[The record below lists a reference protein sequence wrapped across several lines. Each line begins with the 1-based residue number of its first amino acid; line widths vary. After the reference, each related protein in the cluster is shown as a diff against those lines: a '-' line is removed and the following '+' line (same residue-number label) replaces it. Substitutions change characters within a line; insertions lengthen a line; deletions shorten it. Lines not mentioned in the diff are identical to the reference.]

1 MAFTSGGSGAG
12 PVSDINVTPLVDV
25 MLVLLIIFMV
35 TAPLVQAGIKVDLPN
50 AEAPQMPSQE
60 TRLQVTV
67 GHENP
72 DDPRTPVGVWVGQDR
87 VTLERLGEV
96 LRANVIVQRD
106 HEAYVSADQ
115 SVPYGTVVR
124 VLGIMRSAGVEKLGI
139 VTDPVA
145 SQ

>member
-1 MAFTSGGSGAG
+1 MMAG
-12 PVSDINVTPLVDV
+12 PGNGPGRPMAEINVTPFVDV
-25 MLVLLIIFMV
+25 VLVLLVIFMV